1 MARQKKPAPPRR
13 KPLLTKPE
21 RVHYIRK
28 MMADGQ
34 WLTGESGELL
44 AIKWKLNPGIVRAD
58 AAEASRGLN
67 DAFQNDPAL
76 RAMALS
82 TLQHIVKD
90 SRKRRRNRDAIEA
103 IKVMM
108 GFPEFAQASG
118 PASEESGP
126 VTINVILKPAPT
138 ETPCQQSTSASPGP
152 NPEPGN

>member
-13 KPLLTKPE
+13 KPLLSKSE
-21 RVHYIRK
+21 RVSYIRK

-44 AIKWKLNPGIVRAD
+44 AAKWKLNPGIVRTD

-67 DAFQNDPAL
+67 DAFQSDPAL

-90 SRKRRRNRDAIEA
+90 SRKRKRNRDAIEA

-108 GFPEFAQASG
+108 GFPEFTRSDG

-126 VTINVILKPAPT
+126 VTINVHLKPAPV
-138 ETPCQQSTSASPGP
+138 ETPCQQSTLASPDP
-152 NPEPGN
+152 NPEPGS